1 MNVINQFHI
10 DKSIN
15 YIEYKN
21 LINEL
26 FNQGKTTGDDQ
37 SQEMIDYTKMN
48 INRMNRLEKTVE
60 LNNELI
66 TEVNKID
73 SKYYW
78 VCMTE
83 AWCGDAAQILP
94 IIDKVC
100 LLNSN
105 IDLKIL
111 LRDENPEVI
120 NDNLTNGSKSIPKL
134 IILDNNLNKI
144 ISWGP
149 RPQILNDFVSEYK
162 KRPDFS
168 KAEMIK
174 EIQMWYNKDNTKSL
188 QSDIVNL
195 IKNIVL

>member
-1 MNVINQFHI
+1 MNVINQSHI
-10 DKSIN
+10 DKSIS
-15 YIEYKN
+15 YIEYKKFI
-21 LINEL
+21 LEL

-48 INRMNRLEKTVE
+48 IHRMNRLEKTVVLE
-60 LNNELI
+60 NELI
-66 TEVNKID
+66 SEISKID

-78 VCMTE
+78 VCLTE

-100 LLNSN
+100 QLNSN

-111 LRDENPEVI
+111 LRDDNPEVI

-134 IILDNNLNKI
+134 IILDDNLNKMI
-144 ISWGP
+144 TWGP
-149 RPQILNDFVSEYK
+149 RPQILNDFVNEFK

-168 KAEMIK
+168 KGEMIK
-174 EIQMWYNKDNTKSL
+174 EIQMWYNKDNTKEL
-188 QSDIVNL
+188 QSDILNL
-195 IKNIVL
+195 IKNL